1 MTQAKM
7 NGLECILA
15 SLVEGIDAHNY
26 QDCVSEK
33 VQSMM
38 FSPGQEPAH
47 PGAMFANVIAITGHQ
62 GAIVGCFDNIEPVRN
77 KGPSNKITLD
87 TFVL

>member
-26 QDCVSEK
+26 WDCVSEK

-38 FSPGQEPAH
+38 FSPGQEPGH

-62 GAIVGCFDNIEPVRN
+62 GAILGCF
-77 KGPSNKITLD
+77 
-87 TFVL
+87 